1 MRTSMLS
8 NKKSSGRKSKI
19 MSGGSGT
26 GGSIS
31 NPALSTSANFNKTMF
46 NNMMNAPLTASA
58 SKNQPI
64 IIPTVI
70 QILESTTN
78 VLE

>member
-1 MRTSMLS
+1 MLS

-19 MSGGSGT
+19 MKEGAGST
-26 GGSIS
+26 S
-31 NPALSTSANFNKTMF
+31 NHTLSSANFNKTMF
-46 NNMMNAPLTASA
+46 NNMTGAPLTSA
-58 SKNQPI
+58 NKNHPI
-64 IIPTVI
+64 IIPSVI

>member
-1 MRTSMLS
+1 MLS

-19 MSGGSGT
+19 MKEGT
-26 GGSIS
+26 GTTS
-31 NPALSTSANFNKTMF
+31 NPTLSSANFNKTMF
-46 NNMMNAPLTASA
+46 NNMAGAPLTSA
-58 SKNQPI
+58 SKNHPI
-64 IIPTVI
+64 IIPSVI

>member
-1 MRTSMLS
+1 MLS

-19 MSGGSGT
+19 MKEGAGST
-26 GGSIS
+26 S
-31 NPALSTSANFNKTMF
+31 NPTLSPGNFNKTMF
-46 NNMMNAPLTASA
+46 NNMTGAPLTSA
-58 SKNQPI
+58 GKNQPI
-64 IIPTVI
+64 IIPSVI

>member
-1 MRTSMLS
+1 MFS

-19 MSGGSGT
+19 MKEGGGT
-26 GGSIS
+26 TSI
-31 NPALSTSANFNKTMF
+31 PTLTPSANFNKTMF
-46 NNMMNAPLTASA
+46 NNMTGAPLTSA
-58 SKNQPI
+58 SKNHPI
-64 IIPTVI
+64 IIPSVI